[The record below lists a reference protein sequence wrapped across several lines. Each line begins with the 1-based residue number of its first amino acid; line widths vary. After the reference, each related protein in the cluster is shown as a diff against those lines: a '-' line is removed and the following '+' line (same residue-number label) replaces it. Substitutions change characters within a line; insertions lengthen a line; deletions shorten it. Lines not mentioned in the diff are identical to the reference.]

1 MRDSDIRAAL
11 KRELF
16 SRYETDPNTVIIEEL
31 GVHHGTSRIDLAV
44 VNGVLHGYELKSEK
58 DTLTRFSSQAVAYS
72 AVFDL
77 ITLVVAERHVCRAAE
92 IAPHWWGI
100 KIARTRCGR
109 LYFRDLKLPLRNPTA
124 DPISVAALLWR
135 DEALAFLE
143 ELGAAEGVRSKSR
156 SHIYLKLI
164 NHIGLDD
171 LREKVRERLKERRD
185 WRSAGMRQSGGD

>member
-16 SRYETDPNTVIIEEL
+16 SQYKTDRNTVVIEEL

-58 DTLTRFSSQAVAYS
+58 DTLTRLSAQVVAYS

-77 ITLVVAERHVCRAAE
+77 ITLVVAERHVRRAAE
-92 IAPHWWGI
+92 IAPDWWGI
-100 KIARTRCGR
+100 KMARTKCGR

-143 ELGAAEGVRSKSR
+143 ELGAAKGVRSKSR
-156 SHIYLKLI
+156 SHIYLKLVK
-164 NHIGLDD
+164 HIGLDD
-171 LREKVRERLKERRD
+171 LRDKVRERLKDRRD
-185 WRSAGMRQSGGD
+185 WRSAGIRQLGDD